1 MGRFNDVMLLLGL
14 IIGSDL
20 EFLST
25 YGRGVLGTGLFNQN
39 LVVNASMD

>member
-1 MGRFNDVMLLLGL
+1 MGRLNDVVLLLGL
-14 IIGSDL
+14 TIGSDS

-25 YGRGVLGTGLFNQN
+25 YVRGVLGTGLFNYH